1 MASKEMAKVIQRI
14 ERLENAVFG
23 KDRINQKKIVATS
36 PKTEIKFSLNE
47 RAFVKRYATKKSGSE
62 KFTLMVA
69 YATKGKV
76 GETVSLSIIQK
87 YWNNMKSLLG
97 EFNRFHANEAKTRG
111 WVDTKERG
119 IYKLTDEWEQVL

>member
-23 KDRINQKKIVATS
+23 KDRINKKKIVTTS

-76 GETVSLSIIQK
+76 GETV
-87 YWNNMKSLLG
+87 
-97 EFNRFHANEAKTRG
+97 
-111 WVDTKERG
+111 
-119 IYKLTDEWEQVL
+119 